1 MSTLAEVGAFVCC
14 GTAPLYYLG
23 AFGFSLYVRPPS
35 REPAR
40 SRSRATRALFSLSF
54 ALSLS
59 LLALVLLEVLDS
71 LSPHSRW
78 WLWRS
83 HLLAHL
89 ALLVVGLPHA
99 QLTLLTA
106 HALGLSHDRA
116 SRVAVLPLLI
126 WIYVFYSLGTIFP
139 ISPIGTS
146 APASTL
152 WALPAL
158 CLSRAGVIGVAL
170 CAFVSGTGAVN
181 APAGALSRRLHP
193 ATEDDLRVAERRLLL
208 DLHAL
213 LQVPFLHAFF
223 TLCLDESVTASARHH
238 RAVAA
243 SYHSAQTRPRVTT
256 TDLRGSTARRG
267 PNLPQQQLPPRPSS
281 QAHNNISLDSAGPPT
296 GGPTRP
302 VQLDRLFARCLRARG
317 DATVRHLPNMASGRR
332 DGSPPS

>member
-89 ALLVVGLPHA
+89 TLLVVGLPHA

-106 HALGLSHDRA
+106 RALGLSHERA
-116 SRVAVLPLLI
+116 SRVAVLPLLV

-139 ISPIGTS
+139 ISPLGTS
-146 APASTL
+146 ASASTL
-152 WALPAL
+152 WTLPAL

-213 LQVPFLHAFF
+213 LQVAFPHA
-223 TLCLDESVTASARHH
+223 
-238 RAVAA
+238 
-243 SYHSAQTRPRVTT
+243 
-256 TDLRGSTARRG
+256 
-267 PNLPQQQLPPRPSS
+267 
-281 QAHNNISLDSAGPPT
+281 
-296 GGPTRP
+296 
-302 VQLDRLFARCLRARG
+302 
-317 DATVRHLPNMASGRR
+317 
-332 DGSPPS
+332 